1 MHRRWPTVNSM
12 SLDDYLPALPAS
24 ISLVPFRTEHAS
36 LIKAKDPSASA
47 LPMST
52 EDILHVQA
60 MSGNAITALL
70 HGKPA
75 ACFGSVPIWDGLE
88 EMWCLMEDRARNYA
102 LSLTKIAIAY
112 SDFRVIAG
120 NLHRLQ
126 ITVRSNDLR
135 AVRWGKA
142 IGFEIEGRMKKYGPD
157 GSDFFLM
164 SRT

>member
-1 MHRRWPTVNSM
+1 VNSIY
-12 SLDDYLPALPAS
+12 LDDFLPALPPY
-24 ISLVPFRTEHAS
+24 ITLVPFRPEHATM
-36 LIKAKDPSASA
+36 IKARDRTAAA
-47 LPMST
+47 LAIST
-52 EDILHVQA
+52 EDILRVQA
-60 MSGNAITALL
+60 MSGHAITALL

-75 ACFGSVPIWDGLE
+75 ACFGSVQVWTGLE
-88 EMWCLMEDRARNYA
+88 EMWCLLENSSRNYA

-112 SDFRVIAG
+112 RDFRTIAG

-126 ITVRSNDLR
+126 ITVRSDDLR

-142 IGFEIEGRMKKYGPD
+142 IGFETEGRMKKYGPD